1 MKKMTVKQ
9 QLFFLI
15 FLLTS
20 GAAGAATSGEEFKDF
35 YDLVEGAATG
45 YLGRG
50 LAIAGGLVG
59 LAYGAGQGKA
69 MIAGLGIVLATFGV
83 LGPAIVDQIYNSALV

>member
-1 MKKMTVKQ
+1 MKRFIVK
-9 QLFFLI
+9 I
-15 FLLTS
+15 NLLMLS
-20 GAAGAATSGEEFKDF
+20 LLVSSQVMAATTGEMFKGF

-69 MIAGLGIVLATFGV
+69 MIAGVGVVLATFGV
-83 LGPAIVDQIYNSALV
+83 LGPEIVDAIYNSALV